1 MNSLNFKVGNAVG
14 YQIVW
19 LCCVGGAGYQLA
31 WLGPLA
37 AAIFIAAT
45 LAFGGRRRDDAR
57 LLVLAIAT
65 GLVVDTAF
73 AMTGWLRYASA
84 WPWPEVAPIWIV
96 ALWAAF
102 SMTLNHSMAFLR
114 NRPALT
120 AVLGF
125 FGGPLAYWSAAGAF
139 DAVNFGAP
147 VAWVMAALAL
157 SWACALPLIFQLD
170 RLLRRVPTADGYA

>member
-1 MNSLNFKVGNAVG
+1 MNSLGFKVGNAVG
-14 YQIVW
+14 YQVVW
-19 LCCVGGAGYQLA
+19 LCCVAGASQGMA

-37 AAIFIAAT
+37 AAVFIAAT
-45 LAFGGRRRDDAR
+45 LAFGGRARDDRR
-57 LLVLAIAT
+57 LLLLAIAT

-84 WPWPEVAPIWIV
+84 WPWPEIAPVWIV

-114 NRPALT
+114 ERPALT

-147 VAWVMAALAL
+147 VPWVMAALAV
-157 SWACALPLIFQLD
+157 SWACALPLIFRLD
-170 RLLRRVPTADGYA
+170 SQFQRASPKGGYA

>member
-1 MNSLNFKVGNAVG
+1 MNSLGFKVGNAVG

-19 LCCVGGAGYQLA
+19 LCCVAGAGQQLA

-37 AAIFIAAT
+37 AAVFIAAT
-45 LAFGGRRRDDAR
+45 LAFGGRRRDDLR
-57 LLVLAIAT
+57 LLALAITT
-65 GLVVDTAF
+65 GLLVDTAF

-84 WPWPEVAPIWIV
+84 WPWPEVAPVWIV

-114 NRPALT
+114 DRPGLT
-120 AVLGF
+120 ALLGF

-139 DAVNFGAP
+139 DAVDFGAP
-147 VAWVMAALAL
+147 VPWVLAALAL
-157 SWACALPLIFQLD
+157 SWACALPLIFRLD
-170 RLLRRVPTADGYA
+170 RHFQRLPRKEGYA